1 MAPRPAAAGAATEPA
16 PVPLLRAEDDERLR
30 TTRSGRRVF
39 PKLEFWR
46 NEAIARDA
54 DTGAVIGTFQGTAG
68 TTATT
73 PPPAAGK
80 APVGRRPG
88 RPRKAEAST
97 RAGSGA
103 ASGAG
108 PSGAAN
114 GAGPSGASPPLSSA
128 PGSGAA
134 RKRLKQGDGSP
145 VDAGGVD
152 GGVSASA
159 GGGVAEWSEEQVL
172 ALQEAQVEVDPAANN
187 YWQRVAARVPGRS
200 ADECYEKLFEDH
212 PTPPREARGAVARH
226 YLEGD
231 GEPGAR
237 RRKKLTKA
245 KARKKVRAARWQL
258 KREAQAL
265 DEPGGGGATDGASG
279 SEGEG
284 EDGDGQDGA
293 DDFYQTVEAQAIAD
307 QYIDKFKRQQAQHSR
322 AARGRERA
330 ESSRGARGG
339 MDAVLGAG
347 PSDSLAAA
355 IRNAI
360 ASVAPR
366 GGGADGDEDDL
377 DKDGEE
383 QEEEEEEEAAPQIL
397 FGEGA

>member
-1 MAPRPAAAGAATEPA
+1 M
-16 PVPLLRAEDDERLR
+16 PLLRAEDDKRLR
-30 TTRSGRRVF
+30 TTRSGRQVF

-54 DTGAVIGTFQGTAG
+54 DTGAVIGTFQGTAEA
-68 TTATT
+68 TAATS
-73 PPPAAGK
+73 PPATGK
-80 APVGRRPG
+80 APAGRRPG
-88 RPRKAEAST
+88 RPRKTESSP
-97 RAGSGA
+97 RAGAGA
-103 ASGAG
+103 AG
-108 PSGAAN
+108 
-114 GAGPSGASPPLSSA
+114 GAGPSGASPPFSGA
-128 PGSGAA
+128 PGPGAA
-134 RKRLKQGDGSP
+134 RKRPRLGDGSP
-145 VDAGGVD
+145 VGAGGAD
-152 GGVSASA
+152 GDAPAGTE
-159 GGGVAEWSEEQVL
+159 GGGEEWSEEQVL
-172 ALQEAQVEVDPAANN
+172 ALQEAQVEVDPAAKN

-226 YLEGD
+226 YLGGD
-231 GEPGAR
+231 GEPGGR
-237 RRKKLTKA
+237 RRQKLTKA

-265 DEPGGGGATDGASG
+265 DEPGGGAAGGASG
-279 SEGEG
+279 SEDGG

-322 AARGRERA
+322 VARGRERA

-339 MDAVLGAG
+339 MDAALGAG

-360 ASVAPR
+360 ASVASR
-366 GGGADGDEDDL
+366 GGGVSSGEDGL

-383 QEEEEEEEAAPQIL
+383 EEEEEEEAAPQIL

>member
-1 MAPRPAAAGAATEPA
+1 
-16 PVPLLRAEDDERLR
+16 VPLLRAENDARLR

-54 DTGAVIGTFQGTAG
+54 DTGTVIGTFQGTAG

-80 APVGRRPG
+80 APAGRRPG
-88 RPRKAEAST
+88 RPRKNAEAST

-103 ASGAG
+103 AGGPG
-108 PSGAAN
+108 PSGL
-114 GAGPSGASPPLSSA
+114 SPPPSAA
-128 PGSGAA
+128 PGPGAA
-134 RKRLKQGDGSP
+134 RKRLRRGDGNP
-145 VDAGGVD
+145 VHAGGVE
-152 GGVSASA
+152 GGASA
-159 GGGVAEWSEEQVL
+159 GAEGGVAEWSEEQVL
-172 ALQEAQVEVDPAANN
+172 ALQEAQVEVDPAADK

-212 PTPPREARGAVARH
+212 PTPPRETRGAVARH

-231 GEPGAR
+231 GEPGAQ

-265 DEPGGGGATDGASG
+265 DEPGGGGAADGASG

-284 EDGDGQDGA
+284 EEGDGQDGA

-322 AARGRERA
+322 AARARGRA

-366 GGGADGDEDDL
+366 GGEDDL
-377 DKDGEE
+377 DKDGEDQE
-383 QEEEEEEEAAPQIL
+383 EEEEEEEEEAAPQIL